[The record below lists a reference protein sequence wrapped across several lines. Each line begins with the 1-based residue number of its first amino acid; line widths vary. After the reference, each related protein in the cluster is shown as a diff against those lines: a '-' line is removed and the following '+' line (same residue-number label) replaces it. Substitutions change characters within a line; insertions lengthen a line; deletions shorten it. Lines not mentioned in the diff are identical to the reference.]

1 MPKTI
6 INKNRFVCA
15 SPSQPAIGLNTNNGG
30 YSRDINMQL
39 IYFTALI
46 CNPPKQTNSNKKKRP
61 SPTPIQSL
69 NISQLSQNT
78 SLALPRHKLRCFE

>member
-46 CNPPKQTNSNKKKRP
+46 CNPPKQTNSNKKKP
-61 SPTPIQSL
+61 SLPNPNTILKYKPAQSKHVPCSASTQAEVL
-69 NISQLSQNT
+69 
-78 SLALPRHKLRCFE
+78 